1 MKMKTKILFSLIC
14 AIIATSANA
23 AIPYRVQQVN
33 MPAADTPNG
42 HDAEAFARDKRFY
55 VGGMYNFSMWDKFT
69 DDENTHIGG
78 KNTSSF
84 EGLAGIRLYDIF
96 RIEANYIRTNAKYDT
111 FKLTGDTA
119 MVNAIFDARIDNIY
133 RLFYRQRLVPYV
145 GVGGGLSWNSATDI
159 HIDDKIAPVAAVMAG
174 IGVEMGPYFTV
185 DLGYRYFYMFSPKF
199 DGIKD
204 LNPTANQFR
213 AGVRVNF

>member
-1 MKMKTKILFSLIC
+1 MNTKILFGFMC
-14 AIIATSANA
+14 AFVATSSMA

-33 MPAADTPNG
+33 MPAPDAPNG

-55 VGGMYNFSMWDKFT
+55 VGGMYNFSMWDSFT
-69 DDENTHIGG
+69 DNKNVHVGG

-84 EGLAGIRLYDIF
+84 EGMAGVRLYDIF
-96 RIEANYIRTNAKYDT
+96 RIEANYIRTNAEYNA
-111 FKLTGDTA
+111 FKLTGNTA
-119 MVNAIFDARIDNIY
+119 MINAIFDARVGNLY
-133 RLFYRQRLVPYV
+133 RLFYKQHLVPYV
-145 GVGGGLSWNSATDI
+145 GIGGGLSWNSADDI
-159 HIDDKIAPVAAVMAG
+159 HIDNKISPVAAAMAG
-174 IGVEMGPYFTV
+174 IGIEFGPYFTI
-185 DLGYRYFYMFSPKF
+185 DLGYRYMYMFSPKF